1 MILTLTSQAG
11 IDLKIKRKLFA
22 RLDGND
28 DGVEEL
34 EVMGLQHFIL
44 PFSLLAIGLVLA
56 SVVFIRELSIKH
68 IGNSSRVN
76 VDVTEVDVD
85 IDVNVSPQNEQGF

>member
-1 MILTLTSQAG
+1 
-11 IDLKIKRKLFA
+11 
-22 RLDGND
+22 
-28 DGVEEL
+28 
-34 EVMGLQHFIL
+34 MGLQHFIL